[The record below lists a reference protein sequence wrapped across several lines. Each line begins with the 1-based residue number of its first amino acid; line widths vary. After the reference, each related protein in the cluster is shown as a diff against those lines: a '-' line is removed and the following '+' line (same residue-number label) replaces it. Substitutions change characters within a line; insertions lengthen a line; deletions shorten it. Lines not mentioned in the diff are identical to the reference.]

1 MRLEPD
7 KIGQLVDAF
16 LADHGG
22 IHVGQKKLLAPG
34 DRRLHHDI
42 DRQVP
47 ARFAQAVSCG
57 GDILAAVAERD
68 VGGDFVEQPVRGPGR
83 GQKGARAVDHRA
95 IECGIGRMA
104 DQCGDEGHRNSRGHD
119 NTAVLIAGPTA
130 SGKSALALA
139 LARKTGGVVIN
150 ADSMQVYR
158 DLRVLTARPPRC

>member
-1 MRLEPD
+1 MTSDRQALEQRDTLAQRRFEFDLATHRAFGDSGDVSLEPD

-42 DRQVP
+42 NGQVL

-57 GDILAAVAERD
+57 SDILAAVAERD
-68 VGGDFVEQPVRGPGR
+68 VGGDLIEQPVCGPGR
-83 GQKGARAVDHRA
+83 GQKGARAVEHRA

-104 DQCGDEGHRNSRGHD
+104 DQCGDEGHEF
-119 NTAVLIAGPTA
+119 
-130 SGKSALALA
+130 
-139 LARKTGGVVIN
+139 AR
-150 ADSMQVYR
+150 S
-158 DLRVLTARPPRC
+158 